1 MRRYCLEAIRI
12 NGAFGAYREAQTNI
26 TVNDA
31 GRDINI
37 KPGDKVFVPFVCFS
51 FRTPF
56 PSHEF
61 RLTNSQAGANHD
73 ASVFP
78 EPQEVRLD
86 RPQDSYI
93 PFGVGPQA
101 ALGNETSIIALTS
114 MLRVVGGLDNL
125 RRAPGPQGQLKKVDQ
140 PEGYATYLREDNTG
154 YFPFPMSESPLLPL
168 LLVTFLIAFFPCSL
182 QGSLRW

>member
-12 NGAFGAYREAQTNI
+12 NGAFGAYREAQTSV

-51 FRTPF
+51 FRAPF
-56 PSHEF
+56 PNQEF

-125 RRAPGPQGQLKKVDQ
+125 RRAPGPQGQLKKVPQ
-140 PEGYATYLREDNTG
+140 PEGYTTYLREDNTS
-154 YFPFPMSESPLLPL
+154 YFPFPMGEFPLLPL
-168 LLVTFLIAFFPCSL
+168 LLV
-182 QGSLRW
+182 